1 MTTSSTSATAA
12 NPWSAILANSTVAPP
27 STSSAGATG
36 SGSSTGGTSSTSS
49 TSSSSSSGSTSGSQ
63 NLQQTFLQLLV
74 AQMNNQDPLNPMDS
88 TQLTSQLA
96 QISTVTGINNLNTNI
111 SQLLTQ
117 LQQSATIQSG
127 MLTGHNVMVA
137 GSGLNLASNSNG
149 SGASAVGG
157 IDLGSAAQNV
167 TVTVSDSSGNVVQ
180 TLNLG
185 PMSAG
190 FQDFAWDGSTS
201 SGSTAPAGNYQFSV
215 TATGSGG
222 ASVTASPYN
231 LQPVIGAV
239 PQSNGTTQ
247 LMLGNGSQV
256 PYTSVMQI
264 M

>member
-27 STSSAGATG
+27 STSTSSAG
-36 SGSSTGGTSSTSS
+36 SGSAAGG
-49 TSSSSSSGSTSGSQ
+49 TSSSSSTGSSSGSQ

-137 GSGLNLASNSNG
+137 GSGLNLAANSSG
-149 SGASAVGG
+149 SGASAIGG
-157 IDLGSAAQNV
+157 INLGSAAQNV
-167 TVTVSDSSGNVVQ
+167 TVTISDSSGNVVQ

-185 PMSAG
+185 SMGAG
-190 FQDFAWDGSTS
+190 FQDFAWNGSTS

>member
-1 MTTSSTSATAA
+1 MTTSNTSATAA
-12 NPWSAILANSTVAPP
+12 NPWSAILSNSTVAPP
-27 STSSAGATG
+27 STSSAG
-36 SGSSTGGTSSTSS
+36 SGSAAGGA
-49 TSSSSSSGSTSGSQ
+49 SSSSSSSTGSSSGSQ

-137 GSGLNLASNSNG
+137 GSGLNLAANSSG
-149 SGASAVGG
+149 SGAGAIGG
-157 IDLGSAAQNV
+157 INLGAAAQNV
-167 TVTVSDSSGNVVQ
+167 TVTVSDLSGNVVQ

-190 FQDFAWDGSTS
+190 FQDFSWDGSTS

>member
-27 STSSAGATG
+27 STSTSSAGATG
-36 SGSSTGGTSSTSS
+36 SGSTAGGTSSA
-49 TSSSSSSGSTSGSQ
+49 SSSSSSGSTSGSQ

-137 GSGLNLASNSNG
+137 GSGLNLASNSSG
-149 SGASAVGG
+149 SGVSAVGG
-157 IDLGSAAQNV
+157 INLGSAAQNV

>member
-12 NPWSAILANSTVAPP
+12 NPWSAILSNSTVAPP
-27 STSSAGATG
+27 STSTSSTGSTG
-36 SGSSTGGTSSTSS
+36 SGSATGGTSSA
-49 TSSSSSSGSTSGSQ
+49 SSSSSAGSTSGSQ

-201 SGSTAPAGNYQFSV
+201 SGSAAPAGNYQFSV

>member
-1 MTTSSTSATAA
+1 MTTSSTNATAA
-12 NPWSAILANSTVAPP
+12 NPWGAILSNSTVAPP
-27 STSSAGATG
+27 STSTSSAGAAG
-36 SGSSTGGTSSTSS
+36 SGSAAGG
-49 TSSSSSSGSTSGSQ
+49 TSSSSSSGSQ

-137 GSGLNLASNSNG
+137 GSGLNLAANPSG

-185 PMSAG
+185 SMSAG
-190 FQDFAWDGSTS
+190 FQDFSWDGSTS

-215 TATGSGG
+215 TATGSAG

-239 PQSNGTTQ
+239 PQSNGATQ